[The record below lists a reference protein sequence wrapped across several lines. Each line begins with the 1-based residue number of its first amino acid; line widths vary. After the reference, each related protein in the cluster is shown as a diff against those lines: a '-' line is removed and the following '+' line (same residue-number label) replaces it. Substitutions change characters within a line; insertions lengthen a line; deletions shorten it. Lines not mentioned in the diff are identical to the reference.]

1 MRSNE
6 TSTGFVHLCDSR
18 MGGGQGNALTG
29 QLFVI
34 NIDKVLKE
42 TEAEHPGA
50 ELKAIQ
56 DDITIIAPPEVAWTA
71 LSHLRAGLENAL
83 GLKVNLAKCN
93 CFGTTPEACADKPDW
108 LQEPS
113 RLLDKTGN
121 VLAEARGISI
131 CNCPIGEPLY
141 VKSFLLNKFKDICS
155 AIEASSSALN
165 ASSSH
170 ADFLAFHYSYQA
182 RFDYWLSTNNLALTD
197 PLAAEMDEFLRKIL
211 TSIAGVDIFAV
222 PTAGTPIPDFVAER
236 ASLKLKAGGLG
247 FRRLSQRYLLLNS
260 LNNTMPQAIDRIDE
274 KGHKHPGLWNS
285 LSDVLGQ
292 GSFDEANKNNCW
304 RFFHD
309 SGSIFAQD
317 HLSSI
322 LDSAG
327 SGSLEKLPL
336 HSRRR
341 CI

>member
-1 MRSNE
+1 M
-6 TSTGFVHLCDSR
+6 
-18 MGGGQGNALTG
+18 
-29 QLFVI
+29 
-34 NIDKVLKE
+34 LKE

-56 DDITIIAPPEVAWTA
+56 DDITIIAPPEVAWAA

-141 VKSFLLNKFKDICS
+141 VKSFLRNKFKDICS

-182 RFDYWLSTNNLALTD
+182 LSS
-197 PLAAEMDEFLRKIL
+197 AA
-211 TSIAGVDIFAV
+211 
-222 PTAGTPIPDFVAER
+222 P
-236 ASLKLKAGGLG
+236 GGLISG
-247 FRRLSQRYLLLNS
+247 PSRHTTRRQKTKQKS
-260 LNNTMPQAIDRIDE
+260 E
-274 KGHKHPGLWNS
+274 
-285 LSDVLGQ
+285 SDISFVVLARQ
-292 GSFDEANKNNCW
+292 
-304 RFFHD
+304 
-309 SGSIFAQD
+309 
-317 HLSSI
+317 
-322 LDSAG
+322 
-327 SGSLEKLPL
+327 
-336 HSRRR
+336 
-341 CI
+341 